1 MPVNAGH
8 LLLVGGGGV
17 FLWSGIR
24 GKSVSSVFRQLA
36 GGDAPQGSA
45 NANTITGVAPIA
57 SSATVGING
66 ATAAANNASPA
77 DLSYSTN
84 EMQTAMEIAEFL
96 VRNGYSDAAAAGI
109 CGCIAGESVP
119 PFSPESTGSGG
130 AGLIGWTPPSS
141 AKPDSDIVTGN
152 ASKDLDTQMTDLLTY
167 NKIWSQYIPGL
178 NAQTDPVAAADYY
191 SQNFERPAVR
201 DSDVRASVATSVY
214 NNLKSGGTSTTPTG

>member
-1 MPVNAGH
+1 MPVKAGY
-8 LLLVGGGGV
+8 LLLAGGGGV
-17 FLWSGIR
+17 FVWSGIA

-36 GGDAPQGSA
+36 GGDAPSGASS
-45 NANTITGVAPIA
+45 ANTITGVSPIS

-84 EMQTAMEIAEFL
+84 QMQTAMEIAEFL

-119 PFSPESTGSGG
+119 PFNPESTGSDGG
-130 AGLIGWTPPSS
+130 GLIGWTPISS
-141 AKPDSDIVTGN
+141 AKPNPNIITGN

-167 NKIWSQYIPGL
+167 NKIWSQFIPAL
-178 NAQTDPVAAADYY
+178 NAQTDPVAAADFY
-191 SQNFERPAVR
+191 SENFERPAVR
-201 DSDVRASVATSVY
+201 DSDVRASVATAVY
-214 NNLKSGGTSTTPTG
+214 NNLKNGGASNVPTG